1 MTKAEK
7 MKDLAK
13 HLADAHWE
21 FVKECLDKFA
31 EQGEAY
37 NYNDMT
43 TEIEWGFKKG
53 FIHGF
58 KHGIE
63 E

>member
-1 MTKAEK
+1 MTVAERLK
-7 MKDLAK
+7 EFVKD
-13 HLADAHWE
+13 LADAHWE

-37 NYNDMT
+37 NYNDMV

-53 FIHGF
+53 FVHGF
-58 KHGIE
+58 KHGNE
-63 E
+63 G